1 MDDEK
6 PIITLQIGDRTV
18 PANRKGFAE
27 LLEYVYRM
35 TDPETSRQP
44 FNKEKLQAVALRA
57 IASHPGITA
66 GEIGE
71 ITKVD
76 GIWKRLPEL
85 ERKGLILRGDSRLYL
100 GTGRN
105 QATWRVASRQLSFT
119 ETDWKAEFKD
129 FPKWNG
135 TLDLPDWW
143 NRKHNTSGQ

>member
-1 MDDEK
+1 M
-6 PIITLQIGDRTV
+6 V
-18 PANRKGFAE
+18 YPASRS
-27 LLEYVYRM
+27 
-35 TDPETSRQP
+35 TDPETSHRAERQITSSG
-44 FNKEKLQAVALRA
+44 KRQTLTA
-57 IASHPGITA
+57 ICREAIQNYPGRTA

-85 ERKGLILRGDSRLYL
+85 ERKGLILRGNSRVYL

-143 NRKHNTSGQ
+143 NRRHNTSGQ